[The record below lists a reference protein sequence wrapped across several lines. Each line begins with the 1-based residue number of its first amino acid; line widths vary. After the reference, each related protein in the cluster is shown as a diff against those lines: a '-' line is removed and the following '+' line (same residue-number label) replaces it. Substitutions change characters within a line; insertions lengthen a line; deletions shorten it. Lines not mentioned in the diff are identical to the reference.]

1 MNKNSERVLN
11 EFKARGVAIADWARA
26 EGFNPDLVYRVLR
39 SKNIP
44 SRGQSHL
51 IAMRLGLKEEPSKT
65 TLDFSNVLNRAVA
78 AK

>member
-1 MNKNSERVLN
+1 MNENSERVIK
-11 EFKARGVAIADWARA
+11 EFRAKGVAIAAWARA

-39 SKNIP
+39 SKNVP

-51 IAMRLGLKEEPSKT
+51 IALRLGLKEEPSKT
-65 TLDFSNVLNRAVA
+65 TLDFSNVINRTVT